1 MRISLPYIAA
11 LVVAAAG
18 TARAAPNCPPLGP
31 VFEPPL
37 NFKDSVAIRAV
48 IANITETLRARDV
61 DNSPGVRANE
71 TSYSIEVFSIS
82 DKEPVVFSWHHTAP
96 ALATTN
102 TSGVRKVDADSVYRL
117 GSLTKVHT
125 VYTWLAQD
133 GDAKFNEPITKYVPE
148 LAAAAKRG
156 KEDPVAHVQWDEVTI
171 GALASQM
178 SGIIRDCMLF
188 PVFSLSGNEKEG
200 LLMLIFIRR
209 WCARRDD
216 AAVQPE
222 LPDCL
227 GLPAPEQV

>member
-1 MRISLPYIAA
+1 MRISLPSIAA
-11 LVVAAAG
+11 LVLAAAE
-18 TARAAPNCPPLGP
+18 TALAAPNCPPLGP

-48 IANITETLRARDV
+48 IANITETLRARDL

-133 GDAKFNEPITKYVPE
+133 GDAKFSEPITKYVPE
-148 LAAAAKRG
+148 LAAAARRG

-178 SGIIRDCMLF
+178 SGIIRDCRLF
-188 PVFSLSGNEKEG
+188 PFCPRYIEVSEG
-200 LLMLIFIRR
+200 GKLLMLIFTCR
-209 WCARRDD
+209 WCA
-216 AAVQPE
+216 
-222 LPDCL
+222 
-227 GLPAPEQV
+227 G